1 MGSMSQASQ
10 VQEESGL
17 KAYKQWATVMMSFLM
32 AVSISA
38 CGAREAPPAEQSA
51 PKPAPAA
58 QAPAAPPYPTKQIE
72 YIVPYSAGGGV
83 DLVARATADYLSK
96 EWGQPIVVVNKAGGG
111 GAVGAEYALK
121 QAKPDG
127 YTALAVN
134 VSNTTMLTAGM
145 VNSPVKNEDQIY
157 AARIGKGTLAFAV
170 KADAPWKDF
179 AEFSQ
184 WVKESP
190 EQLTWTSV
198 GPAGFSAFGVAEWMD
213 TIGADFSKSR
223 MIVTKGASD
232 SVPKVAGGHAVLA
245 VHTVGE
251 IMPMVQ
257 AGKVKI
263 LAVSGTKRSPFLPDV
278 PTAEELGI
286 KGLTVFWWTG
296 VSFAK
301 GTPDYVVEKWQE
313 SIAKMEQDPE
323 FAKKLSEIQV
333 EAAYAKSADFIQDV
347 NQETEYYT
355 DLATKKDI
363 RK

>member
-1 MGSMSQASQ
+1 MSRRE
-10 VQEESGL
+10 VESL
-17 KAYKQWATVMMSFLM
+17 KGYKQWAAVMMSLLLGV
-32 AVSISA
+32 AVSA
-38 CGAREAPPAEQSA
+38 CGNQGTAESA
-51 PKPAPAA
+51 
-58 QAPAAPPYPTKQIE
+58 YPSKQVE

-83 DLVARATADYLSK
+83 DLVARAAADYLSK

-121 QAKPDG
+121 QAKNDG

-134 VSNTTMLTAGM
+134 VSNTTMLAAGM
-145 VNSPVKNEDQIY
+145 KTPPITNEDQVY
-157 AARIGKGTLAFAV
+157 TARIGKGTLAFAV

-179 AEFSQ
+179 AEFSA
-184 WVKESP
+184 WVRANP

-198 GPAGFSAFGVAEWMD
+198 GPAGFSAFGVAEWLD
-213 TIGADFSKSR
+213 VIGADFAKTR

-251 IMPMVQ
+251 IMPMLQ

-263 LAVSGTKRSPFLPDV
+263 LAVSGDTRSPFLPDV
-278 PTAEELGI
+278 PTAEEQGI
-286 KGLTVFWWTG
+286 QGLSVFWWTG

-301 GTPDYVVEKWQE
+301 GTPESVIRKWE
-313 SIAKMEQDPE
+313 EAIAKMEKDPA
-323 FAKKLSEIQV
+323 FLQKLSEIQV
-333 EAAYAKSADFIQDV
+333 EPAYAASEAFTK
-347 NQETEYYT
+347 ETQAETTYYLE
-355 DLATKKDI
+355 LATKKGI

>member
-1 MGSMSQASQ
+1 
-10 VQEESGL
+10 
-17 KAYKQWATVMMSFLM
+17 MMSFLM
-32 AVSISA
+32 AVSVSA
-38 CGAREAPPAEQSA
+38 CGAKDTPSSNQGAPTSGQTATNEPAV
-51 PKPAPAA
+51 PAKGPAA
-58 QAPAAPPYPTKQIE
+58 EYPTKQIE

-145 VNSPVKNEDQIY
+145 LNSPVKNEDQIY
-157 AARIGKGTLAFAV
+157 TARIGKGTLAFAV

-184 WVKESP
+184 WVKENP
-190 EQLTWTSV
+190 DQLTWTSV
-198 GPAGFSAFGVAEWMD
+198 GPAGFSAFGVAEWLD
-213 TIGADFSKSR
+213 AIGADFSKTR

-245 VHTVGE
+245 VHTIGE
-251 IMPMVQ
+251 IMPMLQ

-263 LAVSGTKRSPFLPDV
+263 LAVSGEERSPFLPDV

-301 GTPDYVVEKWQE
+301 GTPDYVIAKWQE
-313 SIAKMEQDPE
+313 AIAKMEQDPA
-323 FAKKLSEIQV
+323 FAKKLTDIQV
-333 EAAYAKSADFIQDV
+333 ENAYADSTEFQQDV
-347 NQETEYYT
+347 SRETEYYT
-355 DLATKKDI
+355 ELATKKNM

>member
-1 MGSMSQASQ
+1 
-10 VQEESGL
+10 
-17 KAYKQWATVMMSFLM
+17 MMSFLLAV
-32 AVSISA
+32 AVSG
-38 CGAREAPPAEQSA
+38 CGNQGTVEAA
-51 PKPAPAA
+51 
-58 QAPAAPPYPTKQIE
+58 YPSKQVE

-83 DLVARATADYLSK
+83 DLVARAAADYLSK

-121 QAKPDG
+121 QAKNDG

-145 VNSPVKNEDQIY
+145 KTPPITNEDQVY
-157 AARIGKGTLAFAV
+157 TARIGKGTLAFAV

-179 AEFSQ
+179 AEFSA
-184 WVKESP
+184 WVRANP

-198 GPAGFSAFGVAEWMD
+198 GPAGFSAFGVAEWLD
-213 TIGADFSKSR
+213 VIGADFSKTR

-232 SVPKVAGGHAVLA
+232 SVPKVAGGHAILA

-251 IMPMVQ
+251 IMPMLQ

-263 LAVSGTKRSPFLPDV
+263 LAVSGDTRSPFLPDV
-278 PTAEELGI
+278 PTAGEQGI
-286 KGLTVFWWTG
+286 HGLSVFWWTG

-301 GTPDYVVEKWQE
+301 GTPESVIRKWE
-313 SIAKMEQDPE
+313 EAIAKMEKDPA
-323 FAKKLSEIQV
+323 FLQKLSEIQV
-333 EAAYAKSADFIQDV
+333 EPAYAASEAFTK
-347 NQETEYYT
+347 ETQTETTYYLE
-355 DLATKKDI
+355 LANKKGI

>member
-1 MGSMSQASQ
+1 
-10 VQEESGL
+10 L
-17 KAYKQWATVMMSFLM
+17 KGFKQWATVMMSFLM
-32 AVSISA
+32 AVSVSA
-38 CGAREAPPAEQSA
+38 CGASETLREQGSA
-51 PKPAPAA
+51 PQPAQAAPGKTAALAPAPAY
-58 QAPAAPPYPTKQIE
+58 PARQIE
-72 YIVPYSAGGGV
+72 YIVPYSPGGGV
-83 DLVARATADYLSK
+83 DLVARATADYLSQ
-96 EWGQPIVVVNKAGGG
+96 EWGQPIVVVNKPGGG

-121 QAKPDG
+121 QAQPDG

-145 VNSPVKNEDQIY
+145 KDSPVKNEDQIY
-157 AARIGKGTLAFAV
+157 TARIGKGTLAFAV

-179 AEFSQ
+179 KEFSQ
-184 WVKESP
+184 WAVEHP

-213 TIGADFSKSR
+213 AIGADFSKTR

-263 LAVSGTKRSPFLPDV
+263 LAVSGTERSPFLPGV

-286 KGLTVFWWTG
+286 KGLSVFWWTG
-296 VSFAK
+296 VSFAD
-301 GTPDYVVEKWQE
+301 GTPDYIVKKWQE
-313 SIAKMEQDPE
+313 TIAKMEQDPE
-323 FAKKLSEIQV
+323 FARKLSEIQV
-333 EAAYAKSADFIQDV
+333 EPAYAASADFVQDV
-347 NQETEYYT
+347 KRETGYYT
-355 DLATKKDI
+355 DLATKKGI

>member
-1 MGSMSQASQ
+1 MSRREDKS
-10 VQEESGL
+10 L
-17 KAYKQWATVMMSFLM
+17 KGYKQWAAVMMSLLLGV
-32 AVSISA
+32 AVSA
-38 CGAREAPPAEQSA
+38 CGNQGTAESA
-51 PKPAPAA
+51 
-58 QAPAAPPYPTKQIE
+58 YPSKQVE

-83 DLVARATADYLSK
+83 DLVARAAADYLSK

-121 QAKPDG
+121 QAKNDG

-134 VSNTTMLTAGM
+134 VSNTTMLAAGM
-145 VNSPVKNEDQIY
+145 KTPPITNEDQVY
-157 AARIGKGTLAFAV
+157 TARIGKGTLAFAV

-179 AEFSQ
+179 AEFSA
-184 WVKESP
+184 WVRANP

-198 GPAGFSAFGVAEWMD
+198 GPAGFSAFGVAEWLD
-213 TIGADFSKSR
+213 VIGADFAKTR

-251 IMPMVQ
+251 IMPMLQ

-263 LAVSGTKRSPFLPDV
+263 LAVSGDTRSPFLPDV
-278 PTAEELGI
+278 PTAEEQGI
-286 KGLTVFWWTG
+286 QGLSVFWWTG

-301 GTPDYVVEKWQE
+301 GTPESVIRKWE
-313 SIAKMEQDPE
+313 EAIAKMEKDPA
-323 FAKKLSEIQV
+323 FLQKLSEIQV
-333 EAAYAKSADFIQDV
+333 EPAYAASEAFTK
-347 NQETEYYT
+347 ETQAETTYYLE
-355 DLATKKDI
+355 LATKKGI

>member
-1 MGSMSQASQ
+1 
-10 VQEESGL
+10 
-17 KAYKQWATVMMSFLM
+17 MMSFLLAV
-32 AVSISA
+32 AVSG
-38 CGAREAPPAEQSA
+38 CGNQGTVEAA
-51 PKPAPAA
+51 
-58 QAPAAPPYPTKQIE
+58 YPSKQVE

-83 DLVARATADYLSK
+83 DLVARAAADYLSK

-121 QAKPDG
+121 QAKNDG

-145 VNSPVKNEDQIY
+145 KTPPITNEDQVY
-157 AARIGKGTLAFAV
+157 TARIGKGTLAFAV

-179 AEFSQ
+179 AEFSA
-184 WVKESP
+184 WVRTNP

-198 GPAGFSAFGVAEWMD
+198 GPAGFSAFGVAEWLD
-213 TIGADFSKSR
+213 VIGADFSKTR

-232 SVPKVAGGHAVLA
+232 SVPKVAGGHAILA

-251 IMPMVQ
+251 IMPMLQ

-263 LAVSGTKRSPFLPDV
+263 LAVSGDTRSPFLPDV
-278 PTAEELGI
+278 PTAGEQGI
-286 KGLTVFWWTG
+286 QGLSVFWWTG

-301 GTPDYVVEKWQE
+301 GTPESVIRKWE
-313 SIAKMEQDPE
+313 EAIAKMEKDPA
-323 FAKKLSEIQV
+323 FLQKLSEIQV
-333 EAAYAKSADFIQDV
+333 EPTYAASEAFTK
-347 NQETEYYT
+347 ETQAETTYYLE
-355 DLATKKDI
+355 LASKKGI

>member
-1 MGSMSQASQ
+1 MKG
-10 VQEESGL
+10 
-17 KAYKQWATVMMSFLM
+17 YKQWSTVVMSFLM
-32 AVSISA
+32 AVSVSA
-38 CGAREAPPAEQSA
+38 CGADSPQVEQSA
-51 PKPAPAA
+51 PKPAQTSPSEA
-58 QAPAAPPYPTKQIE
+58 AAPTPDYPTKQIE

-145 VNSPVKNEDQIY
+145 LNSPVKNEDQIY
-157 AARIGKGTLAFAV
+157 TTRIGKGTLAFAV

-184 WVKESP
+184 WVKANP

-198 GPAGFSAFGVAEWMD
+198 GPAGFSAFGVAEWLD
-213 TIGADFSKSR
+213 AIGADFSKTR

-232 SVPKVAGGHAVLA
+232 SVPKVAGGHAILA

-251 IMPMVQ
+251 IMPMLQ

-263 LAVSGTKRSPFLPDV
+263 LAVSGKERSPFLPDV
-278 PTAEELGI
+278 PTAEESGM

-301 GTPDYVVEKWQE
+301 GTPDYVVTKWQDA
-313 SIAKMEQDPE
+313 IAKMEKDPA
-323 FAKKLSEIQV
+323 FAKKLTDIQV
-333 EAAYAKSADFIQDV
+333 ESAYANREDFNQDV
-347 NQETEYYT
+347 IRETEYYT
-355 DLATKKDI
+355 ELATKKNM

>member
-1 MGSMSQASQ
+1 MSRR
-10 VQEESGL
+10 EDESL
-17 KAYKQWATVMMSFLM
+17 KGYKQWAAVMMSLLLGV
-32 AVSISA
+32 AVSA
-38 CGAREAPPAEQSA
+38 CGNQGTAESA
-51 PKPAPAA
+51 
-58 QAPAAPPYPTKQIE
+58 YPSKQVE

-83 DLVARATADYLSK
+83 DLVARAAADYLSK

-121 QAKPDG
+121 QAKNDG

-134 VSNTTMLTAGM
+134 VSNTTMLAAGM
-145 VNSPVKNEDQIY
+145 KTPPITNEDQVY
-157 AARIGKGTLAFAV
+157 TARIGKGTLAFAV

-179 AEFSQ
+179 AEFSA
-184 WVKESP
+184 WVRANP

-198 GPAGFSAFGVAEWMD
+198 GPAGFSAFGVAEWLD
-213 TIGADFSKSR
+213 VIGADFAKTR

-251 IMPMVQ
+251 IMPMLQ

-263 LAVSGTKRSPFLPDV
+263 LAVSGDKRSPFLPDV
-278 PTAEELGI
+278 PTAEEQGI
-286 KGLTVFWWTG
+286 QGLSVFWWTG

-301 GTPDYVVEKWQE
+301 GTPESVIRKWE
-313 SIAKMEQDPE
+313 EAIAKMEKDPA
-323 FAKKLSEIQV
+323 FLQKLSEIQV
-333 EAAYAKSADFIQDV
+333 EPAYAASEVFTK
-347 NQETEYYT
+347 ETQAETTYYLE
-355 DLATKKDI
+355 LATKKSI

>member
-1 MGSMSQASQ
+1 MA
-10 VQEESGL
+10 V
-17 KAYKQWATVMMSFLM
+17 LM
-32 AVSISA
+32 AVSVSA
-38 CGAREAPPAEQSA
+38 CGAKVASQPEQGAPQAA
-51 PKPAPAA
+51 APA
-58 QAPAAPPYPTKQIE
+58 QVPDYPAKQIE
-72 YIVPYSAGGGV
+72 YVVPYSAGGGV
-83 DLVARATADYLSK
+83 DLVARAAADYLSK
-96 EWGQPIVVVNKAGGG
+96 EWGQPIVVVNKPGGG

-145 VNSPVKNEDQIY
+145 LHSPVKNEDQIY
-157 AARIGKGTLAFAV
+157 TARIGKGTLAFAV
-170 KADAPWKDF
+170 KADAPWNDF

-184 WVKESP
+184 WVKEHP

-198 GPAGFSAFGVAEWMD
+198 GPAGFSAFGVAEWLD
-213 TIGADFSKSR
+213 SIGADFSKTR

-245 VHTVGE
+245 VHTIGE
-251 IMPMVQ
+251 IMPMLQ

-263 LAVSGTKRSPFLPDV
+263 LAVSGTERSPFLPDV

-301 GTPDYVVEKWQE
+301 GTPDYVIDKWQDAV
-313 SIAKMEQDPE
+313 AKMEQDPA
-323 FAKKLSEIQV
+323 FAKKLTDIQV
-333 EAAYAKSADFIQDV
+333 ENAYANRTDFTEDV
-347 NQETEYYT
+347 NRETEYYT
-355 DLATKKDI
+355 ELATKKNM

>member
-1 MGSMSQASQ
+1 MSRR
-10 VQEESGL
+10 EDESL
-17 KAYKQWATVMMSFLM
+17 KGYKQWAAVMMSLLLGV
-32 AVSISA
+32 AVSA
-38 CGAREAPPAEQSA
+38 CGNQVTAESA
-51 PKPAPAA
+51 
-58 QAPAAPPYPTKQIE
+58 YPSKQVE

-83 DLVARATADYLSK
+83 DLVARAAADYLSK

-121 QAKPDG
+121 QAKNDG

-134 VSNTTMLTAGM
+134 VSNTTMLAAGM
-145 VNSPVKNEDQIY
+145 KTPPITNEDQVY
-157 AARIGKGTLAFAV
+157 TARIGKGTLAFAV

-179 AEFSQ
+179 AEFSA
-184 WVKESP
+184 WVRANP

-198 GPAGFSAFGVAEWMD
+198 GPAGFSAFGVAEWLD
-213 TIGADFSKSR
+213 VIGADFAKTR

-251 IMPMVQ
+251 IMPMLQ

-263 LAVSGTKRSPFLPDV
+263 LAVSGDTRSPFLPDV
-278 PTAEELGI
+278 PTAEEQGI
-286 KGLTVFWWTG
+286 QGLSVFWWTG

-301 GTPDYVVEKWQE
+301 GTPESVIRKWE
-313 SIAKMEQDPE
+313 EAIAKMEKDPA
-323 FAKKLSEIQV
+323 FLQKLSEIQV
-333 EAAYAKSADFIQDV
+333 EPAYAASEAFTK
-347 NQETEYYT
+347 ETQAETTYYLE
-355 DLATKKDI
+355 LATKKGI

>member
-1 MGSMSQASQ
+1 MKG
-10 VQEESGL
+10 
-17 KAYKQWATVMMSFLM
+17 YKQWAAVMMSLLLGV
-32 AVSISA
+32 AVSA
-38 CGAREAPPAEQSA
+38 CGNQGTAESA
-51 PKPAPAA
+51 
-58 QAPAAPPYPTKQIE
+58 YPSKQVE

-83 DLVARATADYLSK
+83 DLVARAAADYLSK

-121 QAKPDG
+121 QAKNDG

-134 VSNTTMLTAGM
+134 VSNTTMLAAGM
-145 VNSPVKNEDQIY
+145 KTPPITNEDQVY
-157 AARIGKGTLAFAV
+157 TARIGKGTLAFAV

-179 AEFSQ
+179 AEFSA
-184 WVKESP
+184 WVRANP

-198 GPAGFSAFGVAEWMD
+198 GPAGFSAFGVAEWLD
-213 TIGADFSKSR
+213 VIGADFAKTR

-251 IMPMVQ
+251 IMPMLQ

-263 LAVSGTKRSPFLPDV
+263 LAVSGDTRSPFLPDV
-278 PTAEELGI
+278 PTAEEQGI
-286 KGLTVFWWTG
+286 QGLSVFWWTG

-301 GTPDYVVEKWQE
+301 GTPESVIRKWE
-313 SIAKMEQDPE
+313 EAIAKMEKDPA
-323 FAKKLSEIQV
+323 FLQKLSEIQV
-333 EAAYAKSADFIQDV
+333 EPAYAASEAFTK
-347 NQETEYYT
+347 ETQTETTYYLE
-355 DLATKKDI
+355 LATKKGI